1 MYVRNYC
8 PGLDIP
14 WQIGFNRRIRKRS
27 KHTVNSTKSLVSGK
41 EKILCGHSKSATRL
55 RFIRTGQEI
64 WFNQAHMFHVS
75 GLDEKTR
82 QILLHLCAEED
93 FRGMHTTEM
102 ENQSR
107 KKHWRI
113 FVKHSK
119 LKAFFSNG
127 NPKICCC
134 WTTC

>member
-55 RFIRTGQEI
+55 RFIREPDKK
-64 WFNQAHMFHVS
+64 S
-75 GLDEKTR
+75 GLIKLICSMFQAWMKKRDKFCCISVPRRTSAEC
-82 QILLHLCAEED
+82 ILRRWRTN
-93 FRGMHTTEM
+93 RGRSTGEY
-102 ENQSR
+102 S
-107 KKHWRI
+107 
-113 FVKHSK
+113 
-119 LKAFFSNG
+119 
-127 NPKICCC
+127 
-134 WTTC
+134 